1 MKVRPSVAII
11 ENEKVLLMRYR
22 YGDTDVFNLP
32 GGNVDAGETLTDT
45 LIRELQEE
53 LGIQIAVGEMLVAGE
68 VILPQQK
75 TDVLHCVF
83 KAKIIAGTP
92 VLNAKETSALEVL
105 WQPITLLNQLA
116 MYPNV
121 ADDLQGILTENKGF
135 EYLGRLDQVWY

>member
-53 LGIQIAVGEMLVAGE
+53 LGIQIAVGAMLVAGE

-83 KAKIIAGTP
+83 KASIIAGIP
-92 VLNAKETSALEVL
+92 ALNAKETSALEVL
-105 WQPITLLNQLA
+105 WQPITSLNQLA

-121 ADDLQGILTENKGF
+121 GDDLQVILSENKGF

>member
-83 KAKIIAGTP
+83 KASIIEGTP
-92 VLNAKETSALEVL
+92 ILNTKETSALEVL
-105 WQPITLLNQLA
+105 WQPITSLNQLA

-121 ADDLQGILTENKGF
+121 SNDLQVILTENKGF

>member
-22 YGDTDVFNLP
+22 YGETDVYNLP
-32 GGNVDAGETLTDT
+32 GGNVDAGETLEQT
-45 LIRELQEE
+45 LVRELEEE
-53 LGIQIAVGEMLVAGE
+53 LGIQISVGEMLLAGE

-83 KAKIIAGTP
+83 TASIQSGVAI
-92 VLNAKETSALEVL
+92 LNPKETSALEIV
-105 WQPITLLNQLA
+105 WQPIAILPTLA

-121 ADDLQGILTENKGF
+121 AESLQKVLTDKSSMKYVGKLN
-135 EYLGRLDQVWY
+135 QTWY

>member
-53 LGIQIAVGEMLVAGE
+53 LGIQIAVGVMLVAGE

-83 KAKIIAGTP
+83 KASIIAGIP
-92 VLNAKETSALEVL
+92 ALNAKETSALEVL
-105 WQPITLLNQLA
+105 WQPITSLNQLA

-121 ADDLQGILTENKGF
+121 GDDLQEILSENKGF

>member
-1 MKVRPSVAII
+1 MKVRPSVAIV

-32 GGNVDAGETLTDT
+32 GGNVDPGETLTDT

-53 LGIQIAVGEMLVAGE
+53 LGIQVAVAEMLVAGE

-83 KAKIIAGTP
+83 KATIIDGTP
-92 VLNAKETSALEVL
+92 ILNPKETSSLEVV
-105 WQPITLLNQLA
+105 WQPIASLKNLA

-121 ADDLQGILTENKGF
+121 AEDLQIILEGNKVVQ
-135 EYLGRLDQVWY
+135 YLGRIDQEWY

>member
-83 KAKIIAGTP
+83 IASIVAGIP
-92 VLNAKETSALEVL
+92 ELNAKETSALEVL
-105 WQPITLLNQLA
+105 WQPITSLNQLA

-121 ADDLQGILTENKGF
+121 GDDLQVILVENKGF

>member
-68 VILPQQK
+68 VILSQQK

-83 KAKIIAGTP
+83 KARIIAGVP

-121 ADDLQGILTENKGF
+121 ADDLQVILAEDKGF